1 MACEDKTIYTLLAPP
16 PLLCRNAGSVIQR
29 GEHAACS
36 EWAEDPQARFEGGRM
51 WPVTSSVPL
60 QGTLV
65 TIMYATNKYSLRD
78 ERRNAL
84 KYTQQGIKVQTIL
97 LRLTL
102 VHA

>member
-36 EWAEDPQARFEGGRM
+36 EWAEDPQARFEGERM
-51 WPVTSSVPL
+51 WPVVTSSVSL

-65 TIMYATNKYSLRD
+65 TIMYATNIHYEMRD
-78 ERRNAL
+78 
-84 KYTQQGIKVQTIL
+84 VMP
-97 LRLTL
+97 
-102 VHA
+102 